1 VAPLGLLNVA
11 LLFALFTTAGGQ
23 PFSLTLLATQ
33 YGYFIP
39 LLAMSAAVG
48 SWETELFAGIGEEYL
63 LRSRWILPSRLLS
76 SLVECLVPCALFIL
90 LVATSSLPHKAR
102 QLGTAGLMLLVFYLF
117 GSALGFYFGFRHEK
131 AVNNFL
137 VSVTWVLGFGPG
149 PFFGTDA
156 TGYRALF
163 PGGFS
168 VTGRFGLEAVKLGVV
183 AGLAGV
189 LLYLARRPRRFRY
202 FAK

>member
-1 VAPLGLLNVA
+1 MVPLGLLNVA

-23 PFSLTLLATQ
+23 PFSLSLLAAQ

-48 SWETELFAGIGEEYL
+48 SWEIELFGGIGEEYL
-63 LRSRWILPSRLLS
+63 LRNRWILPSRLLS
-76 SLVECLVPCALFIL
+76 SLAECLVPCGLFIV
-90 LVATSSLPHKAR
+90 LVATSDLPQKAW
-102 QLGTAGLMLLVFYLF
+102 QVGTAVLMLVVFSLF

-149 PFFGTDA
+149 PFFGADA
-156 TGYRALF
+156 AGYRALF

-168 VTGRFGLEAVKLGVV
+168 VTGRFGLEAIKLGIV
-183 AGLAGV
+183 AGLAGL
-189 LLYLARRPRRFRY
+189 LLYLARRPRRFRF